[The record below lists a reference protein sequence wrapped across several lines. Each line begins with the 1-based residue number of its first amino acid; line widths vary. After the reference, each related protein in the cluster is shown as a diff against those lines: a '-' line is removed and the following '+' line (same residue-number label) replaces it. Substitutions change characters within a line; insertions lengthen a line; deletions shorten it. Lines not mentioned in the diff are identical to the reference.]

1 MVAHM
6 YMLIITYL
14 KGVSTVKV
22 AKLAPAFYDKMIA
35 MVTNMEKQN
44 NQLPTTAEIKK
55 SVDLFKTFGDAT
67 RYQILSLLYQGSR
80 TVSEITAVMDVSQSA
95 ISHQLKTL
103 RQAGLVVGNRDGKF
117 IKYTLADEHIFEIF
131 ELVKEHIQE

>member
-1 MVAHM
+1 M
-6 YMLIITYL
+6 
-14 KGVSTVKV
+14 
-22 AKLAPAFYDKMIA
+22 AKLTPAFYDKMKA

-44 NQLPTTAEIKK
+44 NQLPTTTEIKK